1 MREKWTAMF
10 LREIINIQTKRI
22 PKDLRWPYFQ
32 LPVFIPLNT
41 ALEWTPTSNKRH
53 TQSEE
58 CGVYS
63 RIIRKTSVQ
72 LGNLHLP
79 DIYDSISGK

>member
-32 LPVFIPLNT
+32 LPVFIRLNIYRPRIN
-41 ALEWTPTSNKRH
+41 ADLEQTPHPIRTMRRLFEDNK
-53 TQSEE
+53 
-58 CGVYS
+58 
-63 RIIRKTSVQ
+63 KN
-72 LGNLHLP
+72 LGTTW
-79 DIYDSISGK
+79 

>member
-32 LPVFIPLNT
+32 LPVFIRLNT
-41 ALEWTPTSNKRH
+41 ALE
-53 TQSEE
+53 
-58 CGVYS
+58 
-63 RIIRKTSVQ
+63 
-72 LGNLHLP
+72 
-79 DIYDSISGK
+79 